1 MNYYDIM
8 RQRAQ
13 DERNRRLQQAS
24 IDVSMGAKP
33 VGIMPLNKLGPKL
46 SGLNQVLFD
55 KTPMNPNVPGGD
67 ATIGS
72 TGYFSPYGLERTPL
86 GPQMTATMQSR
97 LPAANVNAVTDPAS
111 VPFLMGGEPRQ
122 NMPQFVD
129 PRVQAMLPPLPGPAR
144 NVGPTPGAG
153 AARGASPAR
162 GPEQF
167 GPPMPAAFNVRGYTK
182 GLKDVGPEAQ
192 AYADKFAGG
201 DLSKV
206 KARMIN
212 IDGEMKNNYYTRGL
226 LDAPMMPEPGSAP
239 DASTGGYGPPQPDT
253 MDRFRMWLGGLFG
266 GGA

>member
-13 DERNRRLQQAS
+13 DERTRRLQQAS
-24 IDVSMGAKP
+24 LDVSMGAKP

-46 SGLNQVLFD
+46 L
-55 KTPMNPNVPGGD
+55 
-67 ATIGS
+67 
-72 TGYFSPYGLERTPL
+72 
-86 GPQMTATMQSR
+86 PQM
-97 LPAANVNAVTDPAS
+97 
-111 VPFLMGGEPRQ
+111 MGGRE
-122 NMPQFVD
+122 V
-129 PRVQAMLPPLPGPAR
+129 GPAR
-144 NVGPTPGAG
+144 A
-153 AARGASPAR
+153 
-162 GPEQF
+162 PEQF
-167 GPPMPAAFNVRGYTK
+167 GPPMPAAFNVLGYTK
-182 GLKDVGPEAQ
+182 GLKDAGPEAQ

-212 IDGEMKNNYYTRGL
+212 IDGEMKNDYYTRGL